1 MIEFIKKNQKHLT
14 MAGAI
19 SLLIL
24 CYFQRKEIAKLR
36 ADKNSEAT
44 IKSFN
49 LDSAMHKADSSIL
62 KK

>member
-1 MIEFIKKNQKHLT
+1 MIEFIKKNQKHIT

-36 ADKNSEAT
+36 ADKNIESPT
-44 IKSFN
+44 KSFN
-49 LDSAMHKADSSIL
+49 LDSATLKTDSSIL
-62 KK
+62 K

>member
-1 MIEFIKKNQKHLT
+1 MIEFIKKNQKHIT

-36 ADKNSEAT
+36 ADKNTEAST
-44 IKSFN
+44 KSFN
-49 LDSAMHKADSSIL
+49 LDSTILKTDSSIL
-62 KK
+62 K

>member
-19 SLLIL
+19 SLLVL

-36 ADKNSEAT
+36 ADHYNEASF
-44 IKSFN
+44 KSFN
-49 LDSAMHKADSSIL
+49 LDSAMLKTDSSIH
-62 KK
+62 K

>member
-1 MIEFIKKNQKHLT
+1 MIEFIKKNQKHIT

-36 ADKNSEAT
+36 ADKNTEAST
-44 IKSFN
+44 KSFN
-49 LDSAMHKADSSIL
+49 LDSAILKTDSSIL
-62 KK
+62 K

>member
-1 MIEFIKKNQKHLT
+1 MIEFIKKNQKHIT

-36 ADKNSEAT
+36 ADKNIESPT
-44 IKSFN
+44 KSFN
-49 LDSAMHKADSSIL
+49 LDSAILKTDSSIL
-62 KK
+62 K